1 MFESILWPTITSD
14 CTTQLA
20 GCVGQLTPRTV
31 SQAAAHCSHFPGCY
45 RTESSFQWRLEAS
58 VVTRPVMA
66 SRIVKSPAVQSTA
79 RRQYGQAA
87 VARTEREFVKSE
99 PLKVSTLPNGLT
111 VASIENHSPVTTLG
125 VAIKVRLYSKTN
137 LVLML
142 LFD

>member
-1 MFESILWPTITSD
+1 
-14 CTTQLA
+14 
-20 GCVGQLTPRTV
+20 
-31 SQAAAHCSHFPGCY
+31 
-45 RTESSFQWRLEAS
+45 
-58 VVTRPVMA
+58 MA

-125 VAIKVRLYSKTN
+125 VAVKVRLCFVTKQTQFITSC
-137 LVLML
+137 
-142 LFD
+142 

>member
-1 MFESILWPTITSD
+1 
-14 CTTQLA
+14 
-20 GCVGQLTPRTV
+20 
-31 SQAAAHCSHFPGCY
+31 
-45 RTESSFQWRLEAS
+45 
-58 VVTRPVMA
+58 MA

-125 VAIKVRLYSKTN
+125 VAIKVRLCFVSEQSQFIN
-137 LVLML
+137 PML
-142 LFD
+142 GWVP